1 MQLTEELK
9 KYFGFSTF
17 KGLQEEVINNVL
29 ARKNSFV
36 LMPTGGGKSLCYQL
50 PGLMCEGTAIVV
62 SPLIALMKNQV
73 DTIRGISQE
82 EGVAHVLNSSLTKTA
97 IEKVKDDIRQGITKL
112 LFVAPE
118 SLTKQ
123 ETLAFL
129 KQCKISFLAVDEAHC
144 ISEWGHDF
152 RSSYR
157 KINILRE
164 LLPNVNFIALT
175 ATANQKVI
183 EDIFS
188 NLELADG
195 VLFKQSFKRE
205 KLAYQIFT
213 IEDKL
218 NRLLQIFKKTKTPA
232 IVYINSRKKVEE
244 ISNFLN
250 ANNLSSSFY
259 HAGLST
265 EIKKSTFE
273 NWMTEKT
280 PIIVATNAFGMGI
293 DKANVGVVIHLN
305 IPSSIENYVQ
315 EAGRAGRNGKK
326 SFSVV
331 LQNDTDIRLF
341 KEQLERNLPTIKEI
355 KEIYKKMF
363 QHFQIGNG
371 ELLET
376 PFEFNFLEFCE
387 KYGFSSSKVTTCL
400 KLLSNQGIVTVQTD
414 FNKKSLVHFTT
425 TSKKVINFTKNNDK
439 LHQFISVVLRNYGG
453 IFEQE
458 TKIDEYYLAKKAG
471 ITNQQVRKYLT
482 KLEDAEVLIYKQA
495 ELSTEV
501 LFLHPREDEKTI
513 NRNAKEIQQYLDQK
527 RKKAADLIDFIKNN
541 TLCRSKQIL
550 TYFDE
555 KETKVCGICDVC
567 LSNKKAPPS
576 LRNNILELL
585 SKTTAISSLE
595 ICHLIDTNEKHIL
608 IHLQTL
614 LSEGKIA
621 LNHQNKFYLNN
632 K

>member
-1 MQLTEELK
+1 MISPREILK
-9 KYFGFSTF
+9 EYWGHSAFRP
-17 KGLQEEVINNVL
+17 LQEEIIGAVL
-29 ARKNSFV
+29 AQKNTV
-36 LMPTGGGKSLCYQL
+36 ALLPTGGGKSICFQVPALLLKGVC
-50 PGLMCEGTAIVV
+50 IVI
-62 SPLIALMKNQV
+62 SPLTALMEEQVTRLQEKGIKAMRIPAKSSQDEMIALFDNLKFGNFKFLY
-73 DTIRGISQE
+73 ISPERLQSRFIQQKIKE
-82 EGVAHVLNSSLTKTA
+82 LT
-97 IEKVKDDIRQGITKL
+97 VS
-112 LFVAPE
+112 FVA
-118 SLTKQ
+118 
-123 ETLAFL
+123 
-129 KQCKISFLAVDEAHC
+129 IDEAHC

-218 NRLLQIFKKTKTPA
+218 NRLLQIFKKTKSPA

-244 ISNFLN
+244 ISIFLN

>member
-1 MQLTEELK
+1 MISPREILK
-9 KYFGFSTF
+9 EYWGHSAFRP
-17 KGLQEEVINNVL
+17 LQEEIIGAVL
-29 ARKNSFV
+29 AQKNTV
-36 LMPTGGGKSLCYQL
+36 ALLPTGGGKSICFQVPALLLKGVC
-50 PGLMCEGTAIVV
+50 IVI
-62 SPLIALMKNQV
+62 SPLTALMEEQVTRLQEKGIKAMRIPAKSSQDEMIALFDNLKFGNFKFLY
-73 DTIRGISQE
+73 ISPERLQSRFIQQKIKE
-82 EGVAHVLNSSLTKTA
+82 LT
-97 IEKVKDDIRQGITKL
+97 VS
-112 LFVAPE
+112 FVA
-118 SLTKQ
+118 
-123 ETLAFL
+123 
-129 KQCKISFLAVDEAHC
+129 IDEAHC

-305 IPSSIENYVQ
+305 IPSSIENYLQ

>member
-1 MQLTEELK
+1 MISPKEILNE
-9 KYFGFSTF
+9 YWGHSAFRP
-17 KGLQEEVINNVL
+17 LQEEIISAVL
-29 ARKNSFV
+29 AQKNTV
-36 LMPTGGGKSLCYQL
+36 ALLPTGGGKSICFQVPALLLKGVC
-50 PGLMCEGTAIVV
+50 IVI
-62 SPLIALMKNQV
+62 SPLTALMEDQVARLQEKGIKAMRIPAKSSQDEMIALFDNLKFGNFKFLY
-73 DTIRGISQE
+73 ISPERLQSKFIQQKIKE
-82 EGVAHVLNSSLTKTA
+82 LT
-97 IEKVKDDIRQGITKL
+97 VS
-112 LFVAPE
+112 FV
-118 SLTKQ
+118 
-123 ETLAFL
+123 
-129 KQCKISFLAVDEAHC
+129 AVDEAHC

-152 RSSYR
+152 RPSYR
-157 KINILRE
+157 KIKILRE
-164 LLPNVNFIALT
+164 LLPSVHIIALT

-183 EDIFS
+183 EDIFL
-188 NLELADG
+188 NLELEDG
-195 VLFKQSFKRE
+195 ALFKQSFKRE

-232 IVYINSRKKVEE
+232 IVYINSRKKAEE
-244 ISNFLN
+244 VSSFLN

-265 EIKKSTFE
+265 EVKKSTFE

-293 DKANVGVVIHLN
+293 DKSNVGVVIHLN

-341 KEQLERNLPTIKEI
+341 KEQLERNLPSIKEI

-387 KYGFSSSKVTTCL
+387 KYGFSSSKVTNCL
-400 KLLSNQGIVTVQTD
+400 KLLSNQGILTVQTD
-414 FNKKSLVHFTT
+414 FNKKSILHFTT
-425 TSKKVINFTKNNDK
+425 TSKRVINLTKNNDK
-439 LHQFISVVLRNYGG
+439 LHQFIAVVLRSYGG
-453 IFEQE
+453 LFEQE

-471 ITNQQVRKYLT
+471 ITNQLVRTYLT
-482 KLEDAEVLIYKQA
+482 KLEDAEVLVYKQA
-495 ELSTEV
+495 ALNAEV

-513 NRNAKEIQQYLDQK
+513 NRNAKEIQQYIDQK
-527 RKKAADLIDFIKNN
+527 RKKAADLIDFVKNN

-555 KETKVCGICDVC
+555 KETTACGICDVC
-567 LSNKKAPPS
+567 LSKKKEPS
-576 LRNNILELL
+576 SLSETIVKLL
-585 SKTTAISSLE
+585 FKKKVLSSLE
-595 ICHLIDTNEKHIL
+595 ICHLIDTNEKYIL
-608 IHLQTL
+608 IHLQSL
-614 LSEGKIA
+614 LSEGKII
-621 LNHQNKFYLNN
+621 LNNQNKFYLNN

>member
-1 MQLTEELK
+1 MISPREILK
-9 KYFGFSTF
+9 EYWGHSAFRP
-17 KGLQEEVINNVL
+17 LQEEIIGAVL
-29 ARKNSFV
+29 AQKNTV
-36 LMPTGGGKSLCYQL
+36 ALLPTGGGKSICFQVPALLLKGVC
-50 PGLMCEGTAIVV
+50 IVI
-62 SPLIALMKNQV
+62 SPLTALMEEQVTRLQEKGIKAMRIPAKSSQDEMIALFDNIKFGNFKFLY
-73 DTIRGISQE
+73 ISPERLQSRFIQQKIKE
-82 EGVAHVLNSSLTKTA
+82 LT
-97 IEKVKDDIRQGITKL
+97 VS
-112 LFVAPE
+112 FVA
-118 SLTKQ
+118 
-123 ETLAFL
+123 
-129 KQCKISFLAVDEAHC
+129 IDEAHC

-371 ELLET
+371 ELIET

-387 KYGFSSSKVTTCL
+387 KYGFCSSKVTTCL

-495 ELSTEV
+495 ELNTEV
-501 LFLHPREDEKTI
+501 LFLHPREEEKTI
-513 NRNAKEIQQYLDQK
+513 NRNAREIQQYLDQK

>member
-1 MQLTEELK
+1 MISPREILK
-9 KYFGFSTF
+9 EYWGHSAFRP
-17 KGLQEEVINNVL
+17 LQEEIIGAVL
-29 ARKNSFV
+29 AQKNTV
-36 LMPTGGGKSLCYQL
+36 ALLPTGGGKSICFQVPALLLKGVC
-50 PGLMCEGTAIVV
+50 IVI
-62 SPLIALMKNQV
+62 SPLTALMEEQVTRLQEKGIKAMRIPAKSSQDEMIALFDNLKFGNFKFLY
-73 DTIRGISQE
+73 ISPERLQSRFIQQKIKE
-82 EGVAHVLNSSLTKTA
+82 LT
-97 IEKVKDDIRQGITKL
+97 VS
-112 LFVAPE
+112 FV
-118 SLTKQ
+118 
-123 ETLAFL
+123 
-129 KQCKISFLAVDEAHC
+129 AVDEAHC

>member
-1 MQLTEELK
+1 MISPREILK
-9 KYFGFSTF
+9 EYWGHSAFRP
-17 KGLQEEVINNVL
+17 LQEEIIGAVL
-29 ARKNSFV
+29 AQKNTV
-36 LMPTGGGKSLCYQL
+36 ALLPTGGGKSICFQVPALLLKGVC
-50 PGLMCEGTAIVV
+50 IVI
-62 SPLIALMKNQV
+62 SPLTALMEEQVTRLQEKGIKAMRIPAKSSQDEMIALFDNIKFGNFKFLY
-73 DTIRGISQE
+73 ISPERLQSRFIQQKIKE
-82 EGVAHVLNSSLTKTA
+82 LT
-97 IEKVKDDIRQGITKL
+97 VS
-112 LFVAPE
+112 FVA
-118 SLTKQ
+118 
-123 ETLAFL
+123 
-129 KQCKISFLAVDEAHC
+129 IDEAHC

-232 IVYINSRKKVEE
+232 IVYINSRKKAEE

-273 NWMTEKT
+273 NWMREKT

-495 ELSTEV
+495 ESNTEV

-513 NRNAKEIQQYLDQK
+513 NRNAKEIQQYIDQK

-555 KETKVCGICDVC
+555 KETTACGICDVC

>member
-1 MQLTEELK
+1 MISPREILK
-9 KYFGFSTF
+9 EYWGHSAFRP
-17 KGLQEEVINNVL
+17 LQEEIIGAVL
-29 ARKNSFV
+29 AQKNTV
-36 LMPTGGGKSLCYQL
+36 ALLPTGGGKSICFQVPALLLKGVC
-50 PGLMCEGTAIVV
+50 IVI
-62 SPLIALMKNQV
+62 SPLTALMEEQVTRLQEKGIKAMRIPAKSSQDEMIALFDNIKFGNFKFLY
-73 DTIRGISQE
+73 ISPERLQSKFIQQKIKE
-82 EGVAHVLNSSLTKTA
+82 LT
-97 IEKVKDDIRQGITKL
+97 VS
-112 LFVAPE
+112 FVA
-118 SLTKQ
+118 
-123 ETLAFL
+123 
-129 KQCKISFLAVDEAHC
+129 IDEAHC

-232 IVYINSRKKVEE
+232 IVYINSRKKAEE

-555 KETKVCGICDVC
+555 KETTACGICDVC

>member
-1 MQLTEELK
+1 MISPREILK
-9 KYFGFSTF
+9 EYWGHSAFRP
-17 KGLQEEVINNVL
+17 LQEEIIGAVL
-29 ARKNSFV
+29 AQKNTV
-36 LMPTGGGKSLCYQL
+36 ALLPTGGGKSICFQVPALLLKGVC
-50 PGLMCEGTAIVV
+50 IVI
-62 SPLIALMKNQV
+62 SPLTALMEEQVTRLQEKGIKAMRIPAKSSQDEMIALFDNIKFGNFKFLY
-73 DTIRGISQE
+73 ISPERLQSRFIQQKIKE
-82 EGVAHVLNSSLTKTA
+82 LT
-97 IEKVKDDIRQGITKL
+97 VS
-112 LFVAPE
+112 FVA
-118 SLTKQ
+118 
-123 ETLAFL
+123 
-129 KQCKISFLAVDEAHC
+129 IDEAHC

-232 IVYINSRKKVEE
+232 IVYINSRKKAEE

-495 ELSTEV
+495 ESNTEV

-555 KETKVCGICDVC
+555 KETTACGICDVC

>member
-1 MQLTEELK
+1 MISPKEILNE
-9 KYFGFSTF
+9 YWGYSAFRP
-17 KGLQEEVINNVL
+17 LQEEIISAVL
-29 ARKNSFV
+29 AQKNTV
-36 LMPTGGGKSLCYQL
+36 ALLPTGGGKSICFQVPALLLKGVC
-50 PGLMCEGTAIVV
+50 IVI
-62 SPLIALMKNQV
+62 SPLTALMEDQVARLKEKGIKAMRIPSKSSQDEIIALFDNLKFGNFKFLY
-73 DTIRGISQE
+73 ISPERLQSKFIQQKIKE
-82 EGVAHVLNSSLTKTA
+82 LT
-97 IEKVKDDIRQGITKL
+97 VS
-112 LFVAPE
+112 FV
-118 SLTKQ
+118 
-123 ETLAFL
+123 
-129 KQCKISFLAVDEAHC
+129 AVDEAHC

-152 RSSYR
+152 RPSYR
-157 KINILRE
+157 KIKILRE
-164 LLPNVNFIALT
+164 LLPSVHIIALT

-183 EDIFS
+183 EDIFL
-188 NLELADG
+188 NLELEDG
-195 VLFKQSFKRE
+195 ALFKQSFKRE

-232 IVYINSRKKVEE
+232 IVYINSRKKAEE
-244 ISNFLN
+244 VSSFLN

-265 EIKKSTFE
+265 EVKKSTFE

-293 DKANVGVVIHLN
+293 DKANVGIVIHLN

-331 LQNDTDIRLF
+331 FQNDTDIRLF

-400 KLLSNQGIVTVQTD
+400 KLLSNQGILTVQTD
-414 FNKKSLVHFTT
+414 FNKKSLLHFTT
-425 TSKKVINFTKNNDK
+425 TSKRVFNLTKNNDK
-439 LHQFISVVLRNYGG
+439 LHQFIAVVLRSYGG
-453 IFEQE
+453 LFEQE

-471 ITNQQVRKYLT
+471 ITNQLVRTYLT
-482 KLEDAEVLIYKQA
+482 KLEDAEVLVYKQVA
-495 ELSTEV
+495 LNAEV

-527 RKKAADLIDFIKNN
+527 RKKAADLIDFVKNN

-555 KETKVCGICDVC
+555 KETTACGICDVC
-567 LSNKKAPPS
+567 LSKKKEPSS
-576 LRNNILELL
+576 LREAILKLL
-585 SKTTAISSLE
+585 YKKKILSSLE
-595 ICHLIDTNEKHIL
+595 ICHLIDTNEKYIL
-608 IHLQTL
+608 IHLQSL
-614 LSEGKIA
+614 LSEGKII
-621 LNHQNKFYLNN
+621 LNNQNKFYLNN

>member
-1 MQLTEELK
+1 MISPREILK
-9 KYFGFSTF
+9 EYWGHSAFRP
-17 KGLQEEVINNVL
+17 LQEEIIGAVL
-29 ARKNSFV
+29 AQKNTV
-36 LMPTGGGKSLCYQL
+36 ALLPTGGGKSICFQVPALLLKGVC
-50 PGLMCEGTAIVV
+50 IVI
-62 SPLIALMKNQV
+62 SPLTALMEEQVTRLQEKGIKAMRIPAKSSQDEMIALFDNIKFGNFKFLY
-73 DTIRGISQE
+73 ISPERLQSRFIQQKIKE
-82 EGVAHVLNSSLTKTA
+82 LT
-97 IEKVKDDIRQGITKL
+97 VS
-112 LFVAPE
+112 FVA
-118 SLTKQ
+118 
-123 ETLAFL
+123 
-129 KQCKISFLAVDEAHC
+129 IDEAHC

-232 IVYINSRKKVEE
+232 IVYINSRKKAEE

-495 ELSTEV
+495 ESNTEV

-513 NRNAKEIQQYLDQK
+513 NRNAKEIQHYIDQK

-555 KETKVCGICDVC
+555 KETTACGICDVC

>member
-1 MQLTEELK
+1 MISPKEILNE
-9 KYFGFSTF
+9 YWGHSAFRP
-17 KGLQEEVINNVL
+17 LQEEIISAIL
-29 ARKNSFV
+29 AQKNTV
-36 LMPTGGGKSLCYQL
+36 ALLPTGGGKSICFQVPALLLKGVC
-50 PGLMCEGTAIVV
+50 IVI
-62 SPLIALMKNQV
+62 SPLTALMEDQVARLKEKGIKAMRIPSKSSQDEIIALFDNLKFGNFKFLY
-73 DTIRGISQE
+73 ISPERLQSKFIQQKIKE
-82 EGVAHVLNSSLTKTA
+82 LT
-97 IEKVKDDIRQGITKL
+97 VS
-112 LFVAPE
+112 FV
-118 SLTKQ
+118 
-123 ETLAFL
+123 
-129 KQCKISFLAVDEAHC
+129 AVDEAHC

-152 RSSYR
+152 RPSYR
-157 KINILRE
+157 KIKILRE
-164 LLPNVNFIALT
+164 LLPSVHIIALT

-183 EDIFS
+183 EDIFL
-188 NLELADG
+188 NLELEDG
-195 VLFKQSFKRE
+195 ALFKQSFKRE

-232 IVYINSRKKVEE
+232 IVYINSRKKAEE
-244 ISNFLN
+244 ISSFLN

-265 EIKKSTFE
+265 EVKKSTFE

-293 DKANVGVVIHLN
+293 DKANVGIVIHLN

-331 LQNDTDIRLF
+331 FQNDTDIRLF

-387 KYGFSSSKVTTCL
+387 KYGFHSSKVTTCL
-400 KLLSNQGIVTVQTD
+400 KLLSNQGILTVQTD
-414 FNKKSLVHFTT
+414 FNKKSLLHFTT
-425 TSKKVINFTKNNDK
+425 TSKRVINLTKKNDK
-439 LHQFISVVLRNYGG
+439 LHQFIAVVLRSYGG
-453 IFEQE
+453 LFEQE

-471 ITNQQVRKYLT
+471 ITNQLVRTYLT
-482 KLEDAEVLIYKQA
+482 KLEDAEVLVYKQVA
-495 ELSTEV
+495 LNAEV

-527 RKKAADLIDFIKNN
+527 RKKAADLIDFVKNN

-555 KETKVCGICDVC
+555 KETTACGICDVC
-567 LSNKKAPPS
+567 LSKKKEPSS
-576 LRNNILELL
+576 LREAILKLL
-585 SKTTAISSLE
+585 YKKKILSSLE
-595 ICHLIDTNEKHIL
+595 ICHLIDTNEKYIL
-608 IHLQTL
+608 IHLQSL
-614 LSEGKIA
+614 LSEGKII
-621 LNHQNKFYLNN
+621 LNNQNKFYLNN

>member
-1 MQLTEELK
+1 MISPKEILNE
-9 KYFGFSTF
+9 YWGHSAFRP
-17 KGLQEEVINNVL
+17 LQEEIISAVL
-29 ARKNSFV
+29 AQKNTV
-36 LMPTGGGKSLCYQL
+36 ALLPTGGGKSICFQVPALLLKGVC
-50 PGLMCEGTAIVV
+50 IVI
-62 SPLIALMKNQV
+62 SPLTALMEDQVARLQEKGIKAMRIPAKSSQDEMIALFDNLKFG
-73 DTIRGISQE
+73 DFKFLYISPERLQSKFIQQKIKE
-82 EGVAHVLNSSLTKTA
+82 LT
-97 IEKVKDDIRQGITKL
+97 VS
-112 LFVAPE
+112 FV
-118 SLTKQ
+118 
-123 ETLAFL
+123 
-129 KQCKISFLAVDEAHC
+129 AVDEAHC

-152 RSSYR
+152 RPSYR
-157 KINILRE
+157 KIKILRE
-164 LLPNVNFIALT
+164 LLPSVHIIALT

-183 EDIFS
+183 EDIFL
-188 NLELADG
+188 NLELEGGA
-195 VLFKQSFKRE
+195 LFKQSFKRE

-232 IVYINSRKKVEE
+232 IVYINSRKKAEE
-244 ISNFLN
+244 VSSFLN

-265 EIKKSTFE
+265 EVKKSTFE

-341 KEQLERNLPTIKEI
+341 KEQLERNLPSIKEI

-387 KYGFSSSKVTTCL
+387 KYGFSSSKVTNCL
-400 KLLSNQGIVTVQTD
+400 KLLSNQGILTVQTD
-414 FNKKSLVHFTT
+414 FNKKSILHFTT
-425 TSKKVINFTKNNDK
+425 TSKRVINLTKNNDK
-439 LHQFISVVLRNYGG
+439 LHQFIAVVLRSYGG
-453 IFEQE
+453 LFEQE

-471 ITNQQVRKYLT
+471 ITNQLVRTYLT
-482 KLEDAEVLIYKQA
+482 KLEDAEVLVYKQA
-495 ELSTEV
+495 ALNAEV

-513 NRNAKEIQQYLDQK
+513 NRNAKEIQQYIDQK
-527 RKKAADLIDFIKNN
+527 RKKAADLIDFVKNN

-555 KETKVCGICDVC
+555 KETTACGICDVC
-567 LSNKKAPPS
+567 LSKKKEPS
-576 LRNNILELL
+576 SLSETIVKLL
-585 SKTTAISSLE
+585 FKKKVLSSLE
-595 ICHLIDTNEKHIL
+595 ICHLIDTNEKYIL
-608 IHLQTL
+608 IHLQSL
-614 LSEGKIA
+614 LSEGKII
-621 LNHQNKFYLNN
+621 LNNQNKFYLNN

>member
-1 MQLTEELK
+1 MISPREILK
-9 KYFGFSTF
+9 EYWGHSAFRP
-17 KGLQEEVINNVL
+17 LQEEIIGAVL
-29 ARKNSFV
+29 AQKNTV
-36 LMPTGGGKSLCYQL
+36 ALLPTGGGKSICFQVPALLLKGVC
-50 PGLMCEGTAIVV
+50 IVI
-62 SPLIALMKNQV
+62 SPLTALMEEQVTRLQEKGIKAMRIPAKSSQDEMIALFDNLKFGNFKFLY
-73 DTIRGISQE
+73 ISPERLQSRFIQQKIKE
-82 EGVAHVLNSSLTKTA
+82 LT
-97 IEKVKDDIRQGITKL
+97 VS
-112 LFVAPE
+112 FVA
-118 SLTKQ
+118 
-123 ETLAFL
+123 
-129 KQCKISFLAVDEAHC
+129 IDEAHC

-244 ISNFLN
+244 ISIFLN

-482 KLEDAEVLIYKQA
+482 KLEDAGVLIYKQA

-501 LFLHPREDEKTI
+501 LFLHQREDEKTI
-513 NRNAKEIQQYLDQK
+513 NRNAKEIQQYIDQK

-555 KETKVCGICDVC
+555 KETTACGICDVC

>member
-1 MQLTEELK
+1 MISPREILK
-9 KYFGFSTF
+9 EYWGYSAFRP
-17 KGLQEEVINNVL
+17 LQEEIIGAVL
-29 ARKNSFV
+29 AQKNTV
-36 LMPTGGGKSLCYQL
+36 ALLPTGGGKSICFQVPALLLKGVC
-50 PGLMCEGTAIVV
+50 IVI
-62 SPLIALMKNQV
+62 SPLTALMEDQVIRLQEKGIKAMRIPAKSSQDEMIALFDNLKFGNFKFLY
-73 DTIRGISQE
+73 ISPERLQSRFIQQKIKE
-82 EGVAHVLNSSLTKTA
+82 LT
-97 IEKVKDDIRQGITKL
+97 VS
-112 LFVAPE
+112 FVA
-118 SLTKQ
+118 
-123 ETLAFL
+123 
-129 KQCKISFLAVDEAHC
+129 IDEAHC

>member
-1 MQLTEELK
+1 MISPKEILNE
-9 KYFGFSTF
+9 YWGYSAFRP
-17 KGLQEEVINNVL
+17 LQEEIISAVL
-29 ARKNSFV
+29 AQKNTV
-36 LMPTGGGKSLCYQL
+36 ALLPTGGGKSICFQVPALLLKGVC
-50 PGLMCEGTAIVV
+50 IVI
-62 SPLIALMKNQV
+62 SPLTALMEDQVARLQEKGIKAMRIPAKSSQDEMIALFDNLKFGNFKFLY
-73 DTIRGISQE
+73 ISPERLQSKFIQQKIKE
-82 EGVAHVLNSSLTKTA
+82 LT
-97 IEKVKDDIRQGITKL
+97 VS
-112 LFVAPE
+112 FV
-118 SLTKQ
+118 
-123 ETLAFL
+123 
-129 KQCKISFLAVDEAHC
+129 AVDEAHC

-152 RSSYR
+152 RPSYR
-157 KINILRE
+157 KIKILRE
-164 LLPNVNFIALT
+164 LLPSVHIIALT

-183 EDIFS
+183 EDIFL
-188 NLELADG
+188 NLELEDG
-195 VLFKQSFKRE
+195 SLFKQSFKRE

-232 IVYINSRKKVEE
+232 IVYINSRKKAEE
-244 ISNFLN
+244 ISSFLN

-265 EIKKSTFE
+265 EVKKSTFE

-293 DKANVGVVIHLN
+293 DKANVGIVIHLN

-341 KEQLERNLPTIKEI
+341 KEQLERNLPSIKEI

-387 KYGFSSSKVTTCL
+387 KYGFHSSKVTTCL
-400 KLLSNQGIVTVQTD
+400 KLLSNQGILTVQTD
-414 FNKKSLVHFTT
+414 FNKKSLLHFTT
-425 TSKKVINFTKNNDK
+425 TSKRVINLTKKNDK
-439 LHQFISVVLRNYGG
+439 LHQFIAVVLRSYGG
-453 IFEQE
+453 LFEQE

-471 ITNQQVRKYLT
+471 ITNQLVRTYLT
-482 KLEDAEVLIYKQA
+482 KLEDAEVLVYKQVA
-495 ELSTEV
+495 LNAEV

-527 RKKAADLIDFIKNN
+527 RKKAADLIDFVKNN

-555 KETKVCGICDVC
+555 KETTACGICDVC
-567 LSNKKAPPS
+567 LSKKKEPSS
-576 LRNNILELL
+576 LREAILKLL
-585 SKTTAISSLE
+585 YKKKILSSLE
-595 ICHLIDTNEKHIL
+595 ICHLIDTNEKYIL
-608 IHLQTL
+608 IHLQSL
-614 LSEGKIA
+614 LSEGKII
-621 LNHQNKFYLNN
+621 LNNQNKFYLNN

>member
-1 MQLTEELK
+1 MISPREILK
-9 KYFGFSTF
+9 EYWGHSAFRP
-17 KGLQEEVINNVL
+17 LQEEIIGAVL
-29 ARKNSFV
+29 AQKNTV
-36 LMPTGGGKSLCYQL
+36 ALLPTGGGKSICFQVPALLLKGVC
-50 PGLMCEGTAIVV
+50 IVI
-62 SPLIALMKNQV
+62 SPLTALMEEQVTRLQEKGIKAMRIPAKSSQDEMIALFDNLKFGNFKFLY
-73 DTIRGISQE
+73 ISPERLQSRFIQQKIKE
-82 EGVAHVLNSSLTKTA
+82 LT
-97 IEKVKDDIRQGITKL
+97 VS
-112 LFVAPE
+112 FVA
-118 SLTKQ
+118 
-123 ETLAFL
+123 
-129 KQCKISFLAVDEAHC
+129 IDEAHC

-157 KINILRE
+157 KINILIE

-387 KYGFSSSKVTTCL
+387 KYGLSSSKVTTCL

>member
-1 MQLTEELK
+1 MISPREILK
-9 KYFGFSTF
+9 EYWGHSAFRP
-17 KGLQEEVINNVL
+17 LQEEIIGAVL
-29 ARKNSFV
+29 AQKNTV
-36 LMPTGGGKSLCYQL
+36 ALLPTGGGKSICFQVPALLLKGVC
-50 PGLMCEGTAIVV
+50 IVI
-62 SPLIALMKNQV
+62 SPLTALMEEQVTRLQEKGIKAMRIPAKSSQDEMIALFDNLKFGNFKFLY
-73 DTIRGISQE
+73 ISPERLQSRFIQQKIKE
-82 EGVAHVLNSSLTKTA
+82 LT
-97 IEKVKDDIRQGITKL
+97 VS
-112 LFVAPE
+112 FVA
-118 SLTKQ
+118 
-123 ETLAFL
+123 
-129 KQCKISFLAVDEAHC
+129 IDEAHC

-244 ISNFLN
+244 ISIFLN

>member
-1 MQLTEELK
+1 MISPREILK
-9 KYFGFSTF
+9 EYWGHSAFRP
-17 KGLQEEVINNVL
+17 LQEEIIGAVL
-29 ARKNSFV
+29 GQKNTV
-36 LMPTGGGKSLCYQL
+36 ALLPTGGGKSICFQVPALLLKGVC
-50 PGLMCEGTAIVV
+50 IVI
-62 SPLIALMKNQV
+62 SPLTALMEDQV
-73 DTIRGISQE
+73 SRLQEKGIKAMRIPAKSSQDE
-82 EGVAHVLNSSLTKTA
+82 IITLFDNLKFGNFKFLYISPERLQSRFIQQKIKELT
-97 IEKVKDDIRQGITKL
+97 VS
-112 LFVAPE
+112 FVA
-118 SLTKQ
+118 
-123 ETLAFL
+123 
-129 KQCKISFLAVDEAHC
+129 IDEAHC

-164 LLPNVNFIALT
+164 ILPNVNFIALT
-175 ATANQKVI
+175 ATANQRVI

-188 NLELADG
+188 NLKLTDG
-195 VLFKQSFKRE
+195 VLFKQSFRRE

-218 NRLLQIFKKTKTPA
+218 NHLLQIFKKTKTPA
-232 IVYINSRKKVEE
+232 IVYINSRKKAEE

-250 ANNLSSSFY
+250 ANNFSSSFY

-495 ELSTEV
+495 ESNTEV

-513 NRNAKEIQQYLDQK
+513 NRNAKEIQQYIDQK

-555 KETKVCGICDVC
+555 KETTACGICDVC

>member
-1 MQLTEELK
+1 MISPREILK
-9 KYFGFSTF
+9 EYWGHSAFRP
-17 KGLQEEVINNVL
+17 LQEEIIGAVL
-29 ARKNSFV
+29 AQKNTV
-36 LMPTGGGKSLCYQL
+36 ALLPTGGGKSICFQVPALLLKGVC
-50 PGLMCEGTAIVV
+50 IVI
-62 SPLIALMKNQV
+62 SPLTALMEEQVTRLQEKGIKAMRIPAKSSQDEMIALFDNLKFGNFKFLY
-73 DTIRGISQE
+73 ISPERLQSRFIQQKIKE
-82 EGVAHVLNSSLTKTA
+82 LT
-97 IEKVKDDIRQGITKL
+97 VS
-112 LFVAPE
+112 FVA
-118 SLTKQ
+118 
-123 ETLAFL
+123 
-129 KQCKISFLAVDEAHC
+129 IDEAHC
-144 ISEWGHDF
+144 ISECGHDF

>member
-1 MQLTEELK
+1 MISPREILK
-9 KYFGFSTF
+9 EYWGHSAFRP
-17 KGLQEEVINNVL
+17 LQEEIIGAVL
-29 ARKNSFV
+29 AQKNTV
-36 LMPTGGGKSLCYQL
+36 ALLPTGGGKSICFQVPALLLKGVC
-50 PGLMCEGTAIVV
+50 IVI
-62 SPLIALMKNQV
+62 SPLTALMEEQVTRLQEKGIKAMRIPAKSSQDEMIALFDNLKFGNFKFLY
-73 DTIRGISQE
+73 ISPERLQSRFIQQKIKE
-82 EGVAHVLNSSLTKTA
+82 LT
-97 IEKVKDDIRQGITKL
+97 VS
-112 LFVAPE
+112 FVA
-118 SLTKQ
+118 
-123 ETLAFL
+123 
-129 KQCKISFLAVDEAHC
+129 IDEAHC

-232 IVYINSRKKVEE
+232 IVYINSRKKAEE

>member
-1 MQLTEELK
+1 
-9 KYFGFSTF
+9 
-17 KGLQEEVINNVL
+17 
-29 ARKNSFV
+29 
-36 LMPTGGGKSLCYQL
+36 
-50 PGLMCEGTAIVV
+50 
-62 SPLIALMKNQV
+62 
-73 DTIRGISQE
+73 
-82 EGVAHVLNSSLTKTA
+82 
-97 IEKVKDDIRQGITKL
+97 
-112 LFVAPE
+112 
-118 SLTKQ
+118 
-123 ETLAFL
+123 
-129 KQCKISFLAVDEAHC
+129 
-144 ISEWGHDF
+144 
-152 RSSYR
+152 
-157 KINILRE
+157 
-164 LLPNVNFIALT
+164 
-175 ATANQKVI
+175 
-183 EDIFS
+183 
-188 NLELADG
+188 
-195 VLFKQSFKRE
+195 
-205 KLAYQIFT
+205 
-213 IEDKL
+213 
-218 NRLLQIFKKTKTPA
+218 
-232 IVYINSRKKVEE
+232 
-244 ISNFLN
+244 
-250 ANNLSSSFY
+250 
-259 HAGLST
+259 
-265 EIKKSTFE
+265 
-273 NWMTEKT
+273 MTEKT

-495 ELSTEV
+495 ESNTEV

-555 KETKVCGICDVC
+555 KETTACGICDVC

>member
-1 MQLTEELK
+1 MISPREILK
-9 KYFGFSTF
+9 EYWGHSAFRP
-17 KGLQEEVINNVL
+17 LQEEIIGAVL
-29 ARKNSFV
+29 AQKNTV
-36 LMPTGGGKSLCYQL
+36 ALLPTGGGKSICFQVPALLLKGVC
-50 PGLMCEGTAIVV
+50 IVI
-62 SPLIALMKNQV
+62 SPLTALMEEQVTRLQEKGIKAMRIPAKSSQDEMIALFDNIKFGNFKFLY
-73 DTIRGISQE
+73 ISPERLQSRFIQQKIKE
-82 EGVAHVLNSSLTKTA
+82 LT
-97 IEKVKDDIRQGITKL
+97 VS
-112 LFVAPE
+112 FV
-118 SLTKQ
+118 S
-123 ETLAFL
+123 
-129 KQCKISFLAVDEAHC
+129 IDEAHC

-188 NLELADG
+188 NLELTDG

-439 LHQFISVVLRNYGG
+439 LHQFIAVVLRSYGG

-471 ITNQQVRKYLT
+471 ITNQQVRTYLK

-495 ELSTEV
+495 ELNTEV

-555 KETKVCGICDVC
+555 KETTACGICDVC

>member
-1 MQLTEELK
+1 MISPREILK
-9 KYFGFSTF
+9 EYWGHSAFRP
-17 KGLQEEVINNVL
+17 LQEEIIGAVL
-29 ARKNSFV
+29 AQKNTV
-36 LMPTGGGKSLCYQL
+36 ALLPTGGGKSICFQVPALLLKGVC
-50 PGLMCEGTAIVV
+50 IVI
-62 SPLIALMKNQV
+62 SPLTALMEEQVTRLQEKGIKAMRIPAKSSQDEMIALFDNIKFGNFKFLY
-73 DTIRGISQE
+73 ISPERLQSRFIQQKIKE
-82 EGVAHVLNSSLTKTA
+82 LT
-97 IEKVKDDIRQGITKL
+97 VS
-112 LFVAPE
+112 FVA
-118 SLTKQ
+118 
-123 ETLAFL
+123 
-129 KQCKISFLAVDEAHC
+129 IDEAHC

-232 IVYINSRKKVEE
+232 IVYINSRKKAEE

>member
-1 MQLTEELK
+1 MISPREILK
-9 KYFGFSTF
+9 EYWGHSAFRP
-17 KGLQEEVINNVL
+17 LQEEIIGAVL
-29 ARKNSFV
+29 AQKNTV
-36 LMPTGGGKSLCYQL
+36 ALLPTGGGKSICFQVPALLLKGVC
-50 PGLMCEGTAIVV
+50 IVI
-62 SPLIALMKNQV
+62 SPLTALMEEQVTRLQEKGIKAMRIPAKSSQDEMIALFDNLKFGNFKFLY
-73 DTIRGISQE
+73 ISPERLQSRFIQQKIKE
-82 EGVAHVLNSSLTKTA
+82 LT
-97 IEKVKDDIRQGITKL
+97 VS
-112 LFVAPE
+112 FVA
-118 SLTKQ
+118 
-123 ETLAFL
+123 
-129 KQCKISFLAVDEAHC
+129 IDEAHC

-244 ISNFLN
+244 ISIFLN

-326 SFSVV
+326 SFSVH

-414 FNKKSLVHFTT
+414 FNKKSLVHFIT

>member
-1 MQLTEELK
+1 MISPREILK
-9 KYFGFSTF
+9 EYWGHSAFRP
-17 KGLQEEVINNVL
+17 LQEEIIGAVL
-29 ARKNSFV
+29 AQKNTV
-36 LMPTGGGKSLCYQL
+36 ALLPTGGGKSICFQVPALLLKGVC
-50 PGLMCEGTAIVV
+50 IVI
-62 SPLIALMKNQV
+62 SPLTALMEEQVTRLQEKGIKAMRIPAKSSQDEMIALFDNIKFGNFKFLY
-73 DTIRGISQE
+73 ISPERLQSRFIQQKIKE
-82 EGVAHVLNSSLTKTA
+82 LT
-97 IEKVKDDIRQGITKL
+97 VS
-112 LFVAPE
+112 FVA
-118 SLTKQ
+118 
-123 ETLAFL
+123 
-129 KQCKISFLAVDEAHC
+129 IDEAHC

-188 NLELADG
+188 NLELTDG

-232 IVYINSRKKVEE
+232 IVYINSRKKAEE

-495 ELSTEV
+495 ESNTEV

-555 KETKVCGICDVC
+555 KETTACGICDVC

>member
-1 MQLTEELK
+1 MISPREILK
-9 KYFGFSTF
+9 EYWGHSAFRP
-17 KGLQEEVINNVL
+17 LQEEIIGAIL
-29 ARKNSFV
+29 AQKNTV
-36 LMPTGGGKSLCYQL
+36 ALLPTGGGKSICFQVPAMLLKGIC
-50 PGLMCEGTAIVV
+50 IVI
-62 SPLIALMKNQV
+62 SPLTALMEDQVARLQEKGIKAMRIPAKSSQDEMIALFDNLKFGNFKFLY
-73 DTIRGISQE
+73 ISPERLQSRFIQQKIKE
-82 EGVAHVLNSSLTKTA
+82 LT
-97 IEKVKDDIRQGITKL
+97 VS
-112 LFVAPE
+112 FVA
-118 SLTKQ
+118 
-123 ETLAFL
+123 
-129 KQCKISFLAVDEAHC
+129 IDEAHC

-188 NLELADG
+188 NLELTDG

-232 IVYINSRKKVEE
+232 IVYINSRKKAEE

-273 NWMTEKT
+273 NWITEKT

-315 EAGRAGRNGKK
+315 EAGRAGRNGEK

-387 KYGFSSSKVTTCL
+387 KYGFSASKVTTCL

-439 LHQFISVVLRNYGG
+439 LHQFIAVVLRSYGG

-458 TKIDEYYLAKKAG
+458 TKIDEYYLAKKTG
-471 ITNQQVRKYLT
+471 ITNQQVREYLK
-482 KLEDAEVLIYKQA
+482 KLADAEVLIYKQA
-495 ELSTEV
+495 ESNTEV

-555 KETKVCGICDVC
+555 KETTACGICDVC

-576 LRNNILELL
+576 LRNTILKLL